1 MFVLC
6 LVSSARGRATKG
18 RCAVRL
24 DVRPIQCRSALNRV
38 RGMPFKWSLNPY
50 RGCSHACWYCY
61 ARQTHTYFDLD
72 GGRDFERIVF
82 AKVNVAERLRAQIQ
96 SPRWK
101 RETVAVGAATDPYQP
116 VEGRLKLTR
125 ACLREFLAARSPVS
139 LITKSTLLRRDGA
152 LLQDLARAA
161 GVSVTVSIPIAD
173 ANLARRIEPGTPP
186 PDERFRLVAE
196 LARLKLDVG
205 VNMAPVLP
213 GLTDSNAAI
222 EAVMRR
228 GARPWRTARGRDD
241 AAPRYRAEAL
251 VPAQPAAIF
260 PPPGAAVHRPVSRR
274 DALRGAIGC
283 PGLERPSAGTP
294 GNGWRR
300 ARAVASARPAAA
312 SGAASAGD
320 VTESRSP
327 IPPATPQPRAGIAA
341 AAPIRRDARA
351 RWPAWCRG
359 VVAAGG
365 RGYSTATGCRSSG
378 QHFEKI
384 HAACPR
390 AACSTAGAAG
400 CAAAPAS
407 SPPAVGGPATPA
419 SRPVPST
426 PRGLSDS
433 SPPPPKRRPPRR
445 ALPPLQTQRPAAW
458 SSRDEPNAGR
468 QAQRAE
474 HPRGGRVAEQRW
486 SCPSPRGRQPISG
499 EGDAGSATAK
509 APRFVP
515 VGGAA

>member
-1 MFVLC
+1 M
-6 LVSSARGRATKG
+6 
-18 RCAVRL
+18 RL

-196 LARLKLDVG
+196 LARLDLDVG

-228 GARPWRTARGRDD
+228 ARDHGARRVGVMMLHLDTEPKRWFMHNLRRYFPHLESLYTGLYPGEARYVHPSV
-241 AAPRYRAEAL
+241 AADLSTRA
-251 VPAQPAAIF
+251 Q
-260 PPPGAAVHRPVSRR
+260 
-274 DALRGAIGC
+274 ALR
-283 PGLERPSAGTP
+283 ET
-294 GNGWRR
+294 
-300 ARAVASARPAAA
+300 V
-312 SGAASAGD
+312 GD
-320 VTESRSP
+320 TRELL
-327 IPPATPQPRAGIAA
+327 
-341 AAPIRRDARA
+341 
-351 RWPAWCRG
+351 
-359 VVAAGG
+359 
-365 RGYSTATGCRSSG
+365 
-378 QHFEKI
+378 
-384 HAACPR
+384 
-390 AACSTAGAAG
+390 
-400 CAAAPAS
+400 
-407 SPPAVGGPATPA
+407 
-419 SRPVPST
+419 PVL
-426 PRGLSDS
+426 G
-433 SPPPPKRRPPRR
+433 PPPPPAQL
-445 ALPPLQTQRPAAW
+445 ALAM
-458 SSRDEPNAGR
+458 
-468 QAQRAE
+468 
-474 HPRGGRVAEQRW
+474 
-486 SCPSPRGRQPISG
+486 
-499 EGDAGSATAK
+499 
-509 APRFVP
+509 
-515 VGGAA
+515 